1 MIVFLLNL
9 KSLYF
14 PYNSKKI
21 VLSYTS
27 SRDICITYL
36 RNSAYGAF
44 YDFKPFL
51 NERISRGTCARTS
64 VGKKI
69 RSNWKYRGIKITNE
83 MKLLWRQY
91 FFFRI
96 LKTHLTNRKTQFLAC
111 ANIVFFFCQKYKFWK
126 RFEQCDI
133 SLLVSAKYKKL
144 ITQNKMP

>member
-1 MIVFLLNL
+1 M
-9 KSLYF
+9 
-14 PYNSKKI
+14 
-21 VLSYTS
+21 LSYTS

-69 RSNWKYRGIKITNE
+69 RSNWKYRGIKITNG

-91 FFFRI
+91 IFFSDSKNTFD
-96 LKTHLTNRKTQFLAC
+96 
-111 ANIVFFFCQKYKFWK
+111 
-126 RFEQCDI
+126 E
-133 SLLVSAKYKKL
+133 
-144 ITQNKMP
+144 